1 MTDEKSTEI
10 ISKTLK
16 ELRIH
21 LHLTQEQISKD
32 LNIARQTYSYF
43 ETGNRTPSLEMA
55 RRLAEYHNITI
66 DQLVNT
72 GIPPA
77 YSDPFDSLPEPY
89 QKIVRAY
96 HKLSPNTQK
105 EFESYLEYLVQKD
118 QK

>member
-66 DQLVNT
+66 DQLVIREF
-72 GIPPA
+72 IPHTVTLLILCQSHTRRLCVPITNCLLA
-77 YSDPFDSLPEPY
+77 LKKNLKVISN
-89 QKIVRAY
+89 I
-96 HKLSPNTQK
+96 
-105 EFESYLEYLVQKD
+105 
-118 QK
+118 